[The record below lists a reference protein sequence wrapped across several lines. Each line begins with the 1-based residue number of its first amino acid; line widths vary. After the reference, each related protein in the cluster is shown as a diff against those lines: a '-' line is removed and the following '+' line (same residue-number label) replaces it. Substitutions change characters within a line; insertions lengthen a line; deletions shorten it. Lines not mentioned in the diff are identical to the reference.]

1 LIFSVPN
8 NFFPSIFSTYFF
20 FTWRNIQKKPL
31 TQQGI
36 YQAKAAN
43 GILDKFPFWRYYT
56 SDLKRCQKT
65 AKLIL
70 GLEEEEEESEYDGES
85 DDLKVIHTPSYQV
98 NNNSNND
105 ENNQNQ
111 NQNNNVLILDER
123 LRERAKGVREG
134 RDKTLTYD
142 EAFELYRLE
151 RAANNEHDESMWKLP
166 LLELENEV
174 WERVQDWIEEIVQDA
189 YRHHLKLGPIS
200 SSNSNNSQYDVF
212 AVTHSGTLRIMIER
226 MVGKQLPKD
235 VDREETDKDGVNI
248 GRLSVPN
255 TSITRI
261 DIVPGNPPSNSN
273 NDDEYHDGQSLNI
286 NVQ

>member
-1 LIFSVPN
+1 L
-8 NFFPSIFSTYFF
+8 
-20 FTWRNIQKKPL
+20 KKPL

-70 GLEEEEEESEYDGES
+70 GLEEEESEYDGES

-98 NNNSNND
+98 NNNNNND
-105 ENNQNQ
+105 ENNHNH

-134 RDKTLTYD
+134 RDKTLTYN
-142 EAFELYRLE
+142 EAFELYCLE
-151 RAANNEHDESMWKLP
+151 RAANNENDESMWKLP

-189 YRHHLKLGPIS
+189 YKKSTYLHVVNEAYITLATITS
-200 SSNSNNSQYDVF
+200 ASNPSNNALAALPYFNSTETEKLICGSCF
-212 AVTHSGTLRIMIER
+212 SLSATGIER
-226 MVGKQLPKD
+226 RTSCAPVLI
-235 VDREETDKDGVNI
+235 V
-248 GRLSVPN
+248 RLSSYVIQPSSD
-255 TSITRI
+255 TS
-261 DIVPGNPPSNSN
+261 
-273 NDDEYHDGQSLNI
+273 QWLNERLF
-286 NVQ
+286 VSPKLL